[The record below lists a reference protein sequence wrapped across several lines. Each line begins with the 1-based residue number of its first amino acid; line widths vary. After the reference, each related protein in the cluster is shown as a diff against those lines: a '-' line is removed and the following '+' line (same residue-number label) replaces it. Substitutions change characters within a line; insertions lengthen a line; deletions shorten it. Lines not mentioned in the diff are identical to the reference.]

1 MPAIRRS
8 PSPGSSGI
16 VKKGQGNRAA
26 HRMQPGVGMR
36 LLHAA
41 DVHLDAD
48 YTSFG
53 ALAQHRA
60 QEVVDAFRRLPDAAA
75 EARADAVLI
84 AGDLFDGPDV
94 SPATMSAVREVLG
107 RFVDLC
113 IPLFLVPG
121 NHDGISL
128 KLSPYRELARG
139 PRVVVQNGEDVGGRR
154 WTVADEA
161 GRRLAAKHSIYILAR
176 PHLGEPVS
184 VETES
189 GPLHVYGAAFDRAE
203 CPDPVATFQRHPGDG
218 VHVVLLHAYVH
229 GAGRWRATRN
239 ALTVGLEAL
248 ELLPVDY
255 IALGDQHR
263 PVLPDQF
270 DGFPACYPGSFA
282 ATSLTETGPRGY
294 VIVDVDPGQP
304 PRIRH
309 RDAGVT
315 PTIALDADVSSCQ
328 DDDQVAE
335 LAAGMVP
342 ERTVPFIRLVGQP
355 AFPMDADAVAARL
368 IDRFGHAAVV
378 DETHYYA
385 AERLDELAA
394 ADTVVGHVIR
404 QGRERIAAAGTEPER
419 ERAQRALRV
428 VLRALEVA

>member
-1 MPAIRRS
+1 
-8 PSPGSSGI
+8 
-16 VKKGQGNRAA
+16 
-26 HRMQPGVGMR
+26 MQEGVGMR
-36 LLHAA
+36 LLHVA
-41 DVHLDAD
+41 DVHLDAA
-48 YTSFG
+48 YAGFG
-53 ALAQHRA
+53 ALARERA
-60 QEVVDAFRRLPDAAA
+60 VEVVEAFRRLPDAAV

-84 AGDLFDGPDV
+84 AGDLFDGPHV
-94 SPATMSAVREVLG
+94 SPSTMSVVREVLG

-139 PRVVVQNGEDVGGRR
+139 PRVVVQNGLEEGGRR
-154 WTVADEA
+154 WTNGDEA
-161 GRRLAAKHSIYILAR
+161 GRRLAAKHSIHLLTR
-176 PHLGEPVS
+176 PRLGEPVT
-184 VETES
+184 VETGS
-189 GPLHVYGAAFDRAE
+189 GPLHVYGAAYDRAE
-203 CPDPVATFQRHPGDG
+203 CTDPVATFQRKPADG

-229 GAGRWRATRN
+229 GAGRWRASRN
-239 ALTVGLEAL
+239 ALTVGLDAL
-248 ELLPVDY
+248 EQLAVDY

-263 PVLPDQF
+263 PALPDQF
-270 DGFPACYPGSFA
+270 DGCPACYPGSFA
-282 ATSLTETGPRGY
+282 ATDIAETGPRGY
-294 VIVDVDPGQP
+294 VIVDIEPGES

-315 PTIALDADVSSCQ
+315 QTAALEADVSSCGG
-328 DDDQVAE
+328 DDQVAE
-335 LAAGMVP
+335 LAAGLAPDGVI
-342 ERTVPFIRLVGQP
+342 PFVRLVGEP

-368 IDRFGHAAVV
+368 VERFGHAAVV

-404 QGRERIAAAGTEPER
+404 QGRERIASAGTEPER